1 MIKQVQI
8 IVFGST
14 GDLMKR
20 KLIPAFGELMQKG
33 TINKDSSIIALGR
46 REFNS
51 KTYKD
56 FLSEEFPENRIL
68 IESLPIEY
76 IKLDVNVPEDFK
88 NLAEILDKDKRPY
101 SEIIFYLATR
111 YELFP
116 SIINGIIHSDMKKK
130 DGKVVLEKPFG
141 FNGKSYKEISEI
153 LHKVFSEDKIYRID
167 HYIAKE
173 AVQKMLHLKLNYEK
187 FDKLISNKFLDSV
200 SIISDEE
207 IGVGNRIEY
216 YHKTGALKD
225 MVQNHL
231 LQLLSLI
238 LLDSS
243 LMKEKGIHE
252 AKRIFL
258 DSLIPS
264 SPEKYLFGQ
273 YSSYYQACTKT
284 GLNHCHIE
292 TFAMI
297 DLMSSLQHLEG
308 VKINIRTGKKMPKKY
323 IGIKL
328 KLKEESILPEEIKGR
343 EISVNIYP
351 EASISEPFKLPDIK
365 MEYKDEYAYLLSE
378 VILSNNKYFVSNEEL
393 VSSWKIIDEIEK
405 ESSKIPFSIYKD
417 GSYPDVESKPA
428 GFINEHS

>member
-68 IESLPIEY
+68 IEPLPIEY

-101 SEIIFYLATR
+101 S
-111 YELFP
+111 
-116 SIINGIIHSDMKKK
+116 
-130 DGKVVLEKPFG
+130 
-141 FNGKSYKEISEI
+141 EISEI

-284 GLNHCHIE
+284 WLNHCHIE

-323 IGIKL
+323 IG
-328 KLKEESILPEEIKGR
+328 
-343 EISVNIYP
+343 
-351 EASISEPFKLPDIK
+351 
-365 MEYKDEYAYLLSE
+365 
-378 VILSNNKYFVSNEEL
+378 
-393 VSSWKIIDEIEK
+393 
-405 ESSKIPFSIYKD
+405 
-417 GSYPDVESKPA
+417 
-428 GFINEHS
+428 

>member
-56 FLSEEFPENRIL
+56 
-68 IESLPIEY
+68 
-76 IKLDVNVPEDFK
+76 
-88 NLAEILDKDKRPY
+88 LAEILDKDKRPY
-101 SEIIFYLATR
+101 SEIIFYLATS

-231 LQLLSLI
+231 LLL
-238 LLDSS
+238 
-243 LMKEKGIHE
+243 
-252 AKRIFL
+252 
-258 DSLIPS
+258 
-264 SPEKYLFGQ
+264 
-273 YSSYYQACTKT
+273 
-284 GLNHCHIE
+284 
-292 TFAMI
+292 
-297 DLMSSLQHLEG
+297 
-308 VKINIRTGKKMPKKY
+308 
-323 IGIKL
+323 
-328 KLKEESILPEEIKGR
+328 
-343 EISVNIYP
+343 
-351 EASISEPFKLPDIK
+351 AS
-365 MEYKDEYAYLLSE
+365 
-378 VILSNNKYFVSNEEL
+378 
-393 VSSWKIIDEIEK
+393 
-405 ESSKIPFSIYKD
+405 
-417 GSYPDVESKPA
+417 
-428 GFINEHS
+428 